1 MAQKRDSEA
10 GLKPHADMRQ
20 LSAAGG
26 AIAFPRPRPTS
37 SGMTRSDQGGRPP
50 ERPRSEPE
58 IIPPGRSGGRDDS
71 QSHIWVW
78 AADREGMRRANV
90 TLPGPFTIFLA
101 LALVAMVAGLI
112 VILVLGAVII
122 WVPIFVL
129 AICGLL
135 IAAAVRQYWW
145 RFRRWL
151 SPH

>member
-1 MAQKRDSEA
+1 M
-10 GLKPHADMRQ
+10 
-20 LSAAGG
+20 
-26 AIAFPRPRPTS
+26 TS
-37 SGMTRSDQGGRPP
+37 SDQGPSD
-50 ERPRSEPE
+50 RPRSEPE
-58 IIPPGRSGGRDDS
+58 IIPPDRTGGRRSDS

-78 AADREGMRRANV
+78 VADREGMRRANV

-129 AICGLL
+129 AIVGLL
-135 IAAAVRQYWW
+135 IAAAARQYWW

-151 SPH
+151 AQR